1 MTSGTA
7 AVANFSSRILFNYW
21 LDYSSSIIC
30 AYLVGMVIAFIMA
43 RKFVFTEIVK
53 NIGRSALVFTLVN
66 MIGMLQ
72 TWAISMLFVS
82 LVLPSFGITHYAP
95 EIAHAVGLSSVAF
108 TSYLGHK
115 HWSFR

>member
-1 MTSGTA
+1 
-7 AVANFSSRILFNYW
+7 
-21 LDYSSSIIC
+21 
-30 AYLVGMVIAFIMA
+30 
-43 RKFVFTEIVK
+43 
-53 NIGRSALVFTLVN
+53 

-82 LVLPSFGITHYAP
+82 VVLPSFGIALYAP
-95 EIAHAVGLSSVAF
+95 EIAHAVGLASLAF